1 MADFGK
7 LWAAQSVSAFGS
19 QITLLALPLTAIYT
33 LHAEAWQ
40 IGLLGTAEWLPFL
53 LFALPAGVW
62 GDRRTRRPVLIA
74 ADLGRGMLLTAVVV
88 AAVTAGLTFPLLLAL
103 TFAFGTCTVLFEVFY
118 YSYVPSLVSADGLLG
133 ANSRLQASESVAQI
147 GGPGV
152 GGLLVQAVTAP
163 VALLADA
170 VSFLVSGLA
179 LAGIRTRE
187 RAPAASGARALS
199 QLREGL
205 AFSIRNRL
213 VLTLLGTA
221 AICNFF
227 LQWIMVLFTLF
238 CVRDLRLGAG
248 MIGLILAIGAVG
260 GLAGSAVTTP
270 LTRRFGLGPVT
281 LWTVA
286 GECAAL
292 MLLPAGTVA
301 LMVAG
306 WFGCGFSAAISRV
319 VSISIRQSVTPGPLL
334 GRVNA
339 THRFVSYGVIALGTV
354 LGGLAGEVLG
364 LRTALLTGA
373 MGMVLAVV
381 CVLVSPLRRIRSA
394 TVTADLSDPRVAI
407 RRRDATLDDQ
417 EISCPT

>member
-1 MADFGK
+1 
-7 LWAAQSVSAFGS
+7 
-19 QITLLALPLTAIYT
+19 
-33 LHAEAWQ
+33 
-40 IGLLGTAEWLPFL
+40 
-53 LFALPAGVW
+53 
-62 GDRRTRRPVLIA
+62 
-74 ADLGRGMLLTAVVV
+74 VV
-88 AAVTAGLTFPLLLAL
+88 AAVTGILTFPLLLTL
-103 TFAFGTCTVLFEVFY
+103 TFAFGVGTVLFEVFY

-147 GGPGV
+147 GGPGL

-170 VSFLVSGLA
+170 VSFLLSGLA
-179 LAGIRTRE
+179 LAGIRARE
-187 RAPAASGARALS
+187 AAPETPPGRALP

-238 CVRDLRLGAG
+238 CVRELHLGAG
-248 MIGLILAIGAVG
+248 MIGLILAIGATG
-260 GLAGSAVTTP
+260 GLVGSAVATP
-270 LTRRFGLGPVT
+270 LTRRFGAGPVT

-292 MLLPAGTVA
+292 LLLPAGTVP
-301 LMVAG
+301 LMIAG

-319 VSISIRQSVTPGPLL
+319 VSISIRQTVTPDPLL

-339 THRFVSYGVIALGTV
+339 THRFVSYGVIALGT
-354 LGGLAGEVLG
+354 LAGGFTGELIG
-364 LRTALLTGA
+364 LRAALFAGA
-373 MGMVLAVV
+373 VGMFLAVA
-381 CVLVSPLRRIRSA
+381 CVLVSPLRSIRSA
-394 TVTADLSDPRVAI
+394 TVSPADGQRGGILPSETASSRSVAKAPGSRV
-407 RRRDATLDDQ
+407 RT
-417 EISCPT
+417 

>member
-19 QITLLALPLTAIYT
+19 QITLLALPLTAIST

-40 IGLLGTAEWLPFL
+40 VGLLGTAEWLPFL
-53 LFALPAGVW
+53 LLALPAGVW
-62 GDRRTRRPVLIA
+62 GDRRVRRPVLVA
-74 ADLGRGMLLTAVVV
+74 ADLGRALVLAAVVV
-88 AAVTAGLTFPLLLAL
+88 AAVTGALTFPLLLIL
-103 TFAFGTCTVLFEVFY
+103 TFVFGAGTVFFEVFY
-118 YSYVPSLVSADGLLG
+118 YSYLPSLVGADALLG

-147 GGPGV
+147 GGPGL
-152 GGLLVQAVTAP
+152 GGLVIQAVTAP

-170 VSFLVSGLA
+170 VTFLLSGLA
-179 LAGIRTRE
+179 LASIRARE
-187 RAPAASGARALS
+187 RTPQTADVPVIP

-205 AFSIRNRL
+205 AFSVRNRL

-238 CVRDLRLGAG
+238 CVRERHLDAG
-248 MIGLILAIGAVG
+248 LIGLILAAGAVG

-270 LTRRFGLGPVT
+270 LARRFGLGPVT

-292 MLLPAGTVA
+292 TLLPAGSTA
-301 LMVAG
+301 LMAAG

-319 VSISIRQSVTPGPLL
+319 VSISIRQSVTPPPLL

-339 THRFVSYGVIALGTV
+339 THRFVSYGVIALGT
-354 LGGLAGEVLG
+354 LAGGLTGELVG
-364 LRTALLTGA
+364 LRAALLAGA
-373 MGMVLAVV
+373 LGMFLAVG
-381 CVLVSPLRRIRSA
+381 CVLISPLRHVR
-394 TVTADLSDPRVAI
+394 TAIVGA
-407 RRRDATLDDQ
+407 A
-417 EISCPT
+417 PTPAPGRAPQPA